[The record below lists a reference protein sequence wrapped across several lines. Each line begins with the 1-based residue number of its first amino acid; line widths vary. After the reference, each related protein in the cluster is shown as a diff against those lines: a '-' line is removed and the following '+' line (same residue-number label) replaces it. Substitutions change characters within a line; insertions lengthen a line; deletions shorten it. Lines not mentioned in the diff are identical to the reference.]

1 MPHRA
6 TTKSHWRVAKGKA
19 ICCENVK
26 VQRGIGKGQG
36 RRESAVTTKQ
46 SHYSLDVF
54 SVCVFFNQKPQIAAT
69 QKMTI
74 NHPDSSR
81 EKGKEREIEIKED
94 SRDTQRAERTR
105 SQTQSQTEGAVL
117 SNTFNAWIYHD
128 DDDDDAKR

>member
-1 MPHRA
+1 MR
-6 TTKSHWRVAKGKA
+6 
-19 ICCENVK
+19 
-26 VQRGIGKGQG
+26 RGEG

-81 EKGKEREIEIKED
+81 EKGKESERERKI
-94 SRDTQRAERTR
+94 AETPSELSGPDPR
-105 SQTQSQTEGAVL
+105 QTEGAVL

-128 DDDDDAKR
+128 DDEEKKADIKKEA

>member
-1 MPHRA
+1 M
-6 TTKSHWRVAKGKA
+6 
-19 ICCENVK
+19 
-26 VQRGIGKGQG
+26 
-36 RRESAVTTKQ
+36 
-46 SHYSLDVF
+46 
-54 SVCVFFNQKPQIAAT
+54 CVFFNQKPQIAAT

-81 EKGKEREIEIKED
+81 EKGKERDREIKED

-128 DDDDDAKR
+128 DAMKKSGYQKRSVGNGSDMLPLTCI

>member
-1 MPHRA
+1 MR
-6 TTKSHWRVAKGKA
+6 
-19 ICCENVK
+19 
-26 VQRGIGKGQG
+26 RGEG

-81 EKGKEREIEIKED
+81 EKGKESERE
-94 SRDTQRAERTR
+94 RERRITETPSELSGPDPR
-105 SQTQSQTEGAVL
+105 QTEGAVL

-128 DDDDDAKR
+128 DDEKKSGYQKRSVGNGSDMLPLTCI

>member
-1 MPHRA
+1 MP
-6 TTKSHWRVAKGKA
+6 K
-19 ICCENVK
+19 E
-26 VQRGIGKGQG
+26 GQG
-36 RRESAVTTKQ
+36 KKGGGRESAVTTKQ

-81 EKGKEREIEIKED
+81 EKGKEREIKED

-105 SQTQSQTEGAVL
+105 SQTQSQTKGAVL

-128 DDDDDAKR
+128 DDDDAMKKSGYQKRSVGNGSDMLPLTCI